1 MQRHPDLFS
10 LRFACSMFVAW
21 FSAYASIRA
30 QEPPPTPPNPQ
41 APVLGPAVPL
51 GMQRGTS
58 MELTLTGANLT
69 EPTGVWTSFPGR
81 ITIPTDKNN
90 GKEPGKLRV
99 QLEVP
104 GDAPLGFHSLR
115 LATAHGMSN
124 LRLFCIDELPQV
136 MEVDSN
142 RSRSTP
148 QSVPVPC
155 VVVGRAD
162 AEIADYYRI
171 NVRAGQRVSFEV
183 LGRRLG
189 SALDPQITLLD
200 PKSGRE
206 LPGGHNN
213 RLADRSAPDLSVQGS
228 GGIPDRD
235 PRHDV
240 ARRGR
245 LLVPLAHR

>member
-51 GMQRGTS
+51 GMQRGTT

-81 ITIPTDKNN
+81 VTIPTDKNN

-99 QLEVP
+99 QLDVP

-136 MEVDSN
+136 FNVLRGDMSLVGPRPPLPQEVA
-142 RSRSTP
+142 RYERW
-148 QSVPVPC
+148 
-155 VVVGRAD
+155 
-162 AEIADYYRI
+162 
-171 NVRAGQRVSFEV
+171 QR
-183 LGRRLG
+183 RRLSMKPG
-189 SALDPQITLLD
+189 ITCLWHALVTVIVD
-200 PKSGRE
+200 
-206 LPGGHNN
+206 
-213 RLADRSAPDLSVQGS
+213 
-228 GGIPDRD
+228 
-235 PRHDV
+235 
-240 ARRGR
+240 
-245 LLVPLAHR
+245 